1 MEILSHRVFSKRWSN
16 GPQHNF
22 AFVGQQ
28 SVRCQNL
35 LFEIPAMSSFKIISR
50 LCVMLLLVFL
60 VIGWKAKTAQTQ
72 STGDKPVEQVRKNI
86 QVLKGLPDSQLFLLM
101 NFVGDSLGVNCDHC
115 HVKGEKNPQTGEDTW
130 LWEREDKKEKARG
143 REMMRMV
150 LELNRTTFNRE
161 AVVTCYTCHRG
172 STHPERLAPLP
183 PRDYFGE
190 ALKPQPKRTLPTAQE
205 VIAKYLSVTG
215 ANRQDILSQAIVMRG
230 TVERVERAKASGPTE
245 IIFKQPNRV
254 RIVETLTAGVVTRGW
269 NGTTAWVQT
278 SKGVNQA
285 TGESLKAL
293 KATPTTTIASDGLFS
308 PIKIPDTSRA
318 TLIGVARIND
328 RESYQVVIEDSS
340 TQSIQL
346 FFDVESGLLLRRV
359 NVTNTMLGPLNV
371 QWDFSDYRDVSGI
384 KLPFV
389 IHTSDVSSY
398 DTVVR
403 RFSEIKI
410 DASVGENVFDVPR
423 GPSGP

>member
-1 MEILSHRVFSKRWSN
+1 MF
-16 GPQHNF
+16 
-22 AFVGQQ
+22 
-28 SVRCQNL
+28 NL
-35 LFEIPAMSSFKIISR
+35 KITSR
-50 LCVMLLLVFL
+50 LCVVLLVIFL
-60 VIGWKAKTAQTQ
+60 MIGWKAKTAQTQ
-72 STGDKPVEQVRKNI
+72 STADKPVEQVRKNI

-101 NFVGDSLGVNCDHC
+101 NFVGDSLGVNCDYC

-130 LWEREDKKEKARG
+130 LWEREDKTEKAVG
-143 REMMRMV
+143 RDMMRMV
-150 LELNRTTFNRE
+150 LELNRTRFNRD

-172 STHPERLAPLP
+172 STRPERMAPLP
-183 PRDYFGE
+183 PHDYFIE
-190 ALKPQPKRTLPTAQE
+190 ALKPQPKRVLPTAQE
-205 VIAKYLSVTG
+205 VIAKYLSAVG

-245 IIFKQPNRV
+245 IISKQPNKA
-254 RIVETLTAGVVTRGW
+254 RITETLTSGVVTRGW
-269 NGTTAWVQT
+269 NGTTAWAQS
-278 SKGVNQA
+278 SKGLNQA
-285 TGESLKAL
+285 TGETLKAM

-308 PIKIPDTSRA
+308 PIKIPDSPSRA

-328 RESYQVVIEDSS
+328 RESYQVVIEDSP
-340 TQSIQL
+340 TQSVQL

-371 QWDFSDYRDVSGI
+371 QWDFSDYRDVSGL

-389 IHTSDVSSY
+389 IRTSDVSSY

-410 DASVGENVFDVPR
+410 DSSVSENVFDVPR
-423 GPSGP
+423 RSSSP